1 MSPDQLPLFPL
12 GVVLFP
18 EATIPLHIFED
29 RYKEMISEAL
39 ELDSEF
45 GVVLATEKGMA
56 SIGCT
61 AVIEKTLRKYPDG
74 RMDILVRGKKRF
86 EIIMVN
92 EERNFLQAAVAM
104 VADEDNEETSDLVK
118 QRVMS
123 AWVKLMVLEHG
134 GVVTD
139 MPDERRPD
147 LSFVLG
153 EVAGDLEFKQGLLG
167 MKSERNR
174 MEALA
179 EYLPNYFDKEKL
191 RRHVRRVAPLN
202 GFAKHLAEVGE

>member
-1 MSPDQLPLFPL
+1 MSQDQLPLFPL

-18 EATIPLHIFED
+18 GGAIPLHIFED
-29 RYKEMISEAL
+29 RYKELIGEAL
-39 ELDSEF
+39 AAESEF

-61 AVIEKTLRKYPDG
+61 ATVEKTLRKYPDG

-86 EIIMVN
+86 EIILLN

-104 VADEDNEETSDLVK
+104 LSDEDNEEASDAVK

-123 AWVKLMVLEHG
+123 AWTKLMVLEHG
-134 GVVTD
+134 GLVSEL
-139 MPDERRPD
+139 PDERRPD

-153 EVAGDLEFKQGLLG
+153 EAAGDLEFKQGLLG
-167 MKSERNR
+167 MKSERER

-179 EYLPNYFDKEKL
+179 EYLPSYFDKEKL

-202 GFAKHLAEVGE
+202 GFAKHMAEVVE